1 MPKSKVNSA
10 EENFSSSSSTDRR
23 TPVKLNSTGT
33 PRWYIVLMLALMI
46 LGLAWLVVNY
56 IAGPQIPFMADL
68 NAWNYLIGV
77 ALLIVGLLMTMGW
90 K

>member
-1 MPKSKVNSA
+1 MPKQKINSGA
-10 EENFSSSSSTDRR
+10 SNYTAPAGTTSR
-23 TPVKLNSTGT
+23 TPVKLNATGT
-33 PRWYIVLMLALMI
+33 PRWYIVLMLGLMI

-56 IAGPQIPFMADL
+56 LAGPSIDFMANL
-68 NAWNYLIGV
+68 GAWNYLIGF

>member
-1 MPKSKVNSA
+1 MPKSKVNSSA
-10 EENFSSSSSTDRR
+10 ENYSAPSTPTGR

-33 PRWYIVLMLALMI
+33 PRWYIILMLSLMV

-56 IAGPQIPFMADL
+56 VAGPHIPFMADL
-68 NAWNYLIGV
+68 NAWNYLIGF